1 MSTDQVKNGFV
12 VSLRGFPIYVL
23 DVSYFNCAGQ
33 LGAVAKYSSLAEL
46 IAYELN
52 SGGGLRAQAPN
63 KNNRV
68 LGLHHISYLELWC
81 EMDFYKFPFDKHVSV
96 KVT

>member
-1 MSTDQVKNGFV
+1 MSTDQVKSGLV
-12 VSLRGFPIYVL
+12 VSLRGFPIYDL
-23 DVSYFNCAGQ
+23 DVSLFDCVGQ
-33 LGAVAKYSSLAEL
+33 LVKYSSLAEL

-96 KVT
+96 RVT